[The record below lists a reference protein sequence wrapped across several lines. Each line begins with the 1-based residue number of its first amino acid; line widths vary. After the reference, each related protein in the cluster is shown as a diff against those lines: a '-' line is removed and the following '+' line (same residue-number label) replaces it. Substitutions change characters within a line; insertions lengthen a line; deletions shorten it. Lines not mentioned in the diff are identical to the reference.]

1 MLPVPLISVLPHHGQ
16 VRLGTEGT
24 PTNNLTFFPLFDS
37 AQPDVHIVTTGKN
50 VHSETFE
57 VTCRASLQP
66 VVAAHLNHYMTVEW
80 IGADGQIINEEH
92 DDITVN
98 DQSTVSNV
106 VTRSLVF
113 DPLKMAHGGSYVCR
127 ATLTLPGSAGVF
139 QNVGEYQLSVL
150 SKTLAFCRCDRLM
163 HMIYVTDMTFIQL
176 KFGPVPHCSTWYEDK
191 VNYSTKQCWLTKFSH
206 NNSALPKHLVSSFD

>member
-1 MLPVPLISVLPHHGQ
+1 MVFAAGSPMLPVPLISVLPHHGQ

-37 AQPDVHIVTTGKN
+37 AHPDVHIVTTGKN

-80 IGADGQIINEEH
+80 IGTDGQIINEEH

-127 ATLTLPGSAGVF
+127 ATLTLPGSAVVF

-150 SKTLAFCRCDRLM
+150 SKTLAFCRTGVIISC
-163 HMIYVTDMTFIQL
+163 
-176 KFGPVPHCSTWYEDK
+176 
-191 VNYSTKQCWLTKFSH
+191 
-206 NNSALPKHLVSSFD
+206 VSFTLQT